1 MNLNLGDLQNINRK
15 SGDALSSRPNAM
27 NNYAKK
33 YLSPIVSAGM
43 AIAALI
49 VVKGCWDDICRTA
62 RKPISDFGPR
72 NNGGDRGPRNGRRN
86 NFRH

>member
-15 SGDALSSRPNAM
+15 AGDASSQPSAT

-33 YLSPIVSAGM
+33 YLNPIVSAGM

-49 VVKGCWDDICRTA
+49 VVKGCWDDIRRTA
-62 RKPISDFGPR
+62 QRPISDFGPR
-72 NNGGDRGPRNGRRN
+72 DNGMGRDMRGGRRGGY
-86 NFRH
+86 RR